1 MNYIINDLNAKVN
14 LLKSSP
20 STLVIREIECLLRD
34 INRSESIPQHIQ
46 ADLAKT
52 LSRLSE
58 AYDPHTVSNIPHL
71 VISIVNKIKANDMR
85 KADAGKI
92 ATEGQQTMNK
102 NIRDKLSSY
111 HILQNFGIN
120 LWH

>member
-20 STLVIREIECLLRD
+20 STQVIREIECLLRD

-58 AYDPHTVSNIPHL
+58 AYDSHAVSNIPHL

-85 KADAGKI
+85 KANAGKI